1 MSEARKFGVSVV
13 AANQFLD
20 QYPTEMRAAVLSVGT
35 HIFFQLSSAD
45 AGTVAQM
52 LDGGKSLAEKLKNL
66 PQRRFIVKSGAEH
79 WREATGAHGGRLASE
94 LLRPAQPFPCTPFP
108 PTSPGR
114 ARDRCAAHCA
124 LEDNRRGTQ

>member
-1 MSEARKFGVSVV
+1 VSASSNRVDWLWYPNDPSRRRAGEKWETRSVFQGGLSEARKFGVSVV

-20 QYPTEMRAAVLSVGT
+20 QYPSEMRAAVLSVGT

-66 PQRRFIVKSGAEH
+66 PQRRFIVSPEPN
-79 WREATGAHGGRLASE
+79 TGAR
-94 LLRPAQPFPCTPFP
+94 RWFP
-108 PTSPGR
+108 PWTT
-114 ARDRCAAHCA
+114 H
-124 LEDNRRGTQ
+124 E